1 MLDSWLSL
9 LYNVSHANEH
19 GLETQMQDLLTFAQ
33 AHDWGHDAELVDG
46 GIRVGTEVRRADGT
60 WTREYTVCA
69 DMRSL
74 RLWAG
79 Y

>member
-1 MLDSWLSL
+1 MSIDRFAL
-9 LYNVSHANEH
+9 LAFARQH
-19 GLETQMQDLLTFAQ
+19 GCGFAAQ
-33 AHDWGHDAELVDG
+33 LVDG
-46 GIRVGTEVRRADGT
+46 GIRVGYEVRRADGS
-60 WTREYTVCA
+60 WAREYSVQP

>member
-1 MLDSWLSL
+1 
-9 LYNVSHANEH
+9 
-19 GLETQMQDLLTFAQ
+19 MQDLLTFARL
-33 AHDWGHDAELVDG
+33 HDWGYDAQLVDG
-46 GIRVGTEVRRADGT
+46 GIRVGCEVRHADDS
-60 WTREYTVCA
+60 WTREYSVLA

>member
-1 MLDSWLSL
+1 MRDQL
-9 LYNVSHANEH
+9 LA
-19 GLETQMQDLLTFAQ
+19 FARL
-33 AHDWGHDAELVDG
+33 HDWGHDAVLVDG
-46 GIRVGTEVRRADGT
+46 GIRVGCEVLRADGT
-60 WTREYTVCA
+60 WAREYTVCV